1 MFGNRR
7 ARCSVA
13 TRSPCVGSQRVSLRD
28 AIADRDDV
36 RRCNGGTSTSAVT
49 ANDSGCATLVA
60 MAQAGT
66 LPAQDGQLMPQG
78 DEFELQGEAT
88 TNLEREQGT
97 QGGQKRE
104 HADDGMTAA
113 PKILCFLG
121 FLEC

>member
-1 MFGNRR
+1 
-7 ARCSVA
+7 
-13 TRSPCVGSQRVSLRD
+13 
-28 AIADRDDV
+28 
-36 RRCNGGTSTSAVT
+36 
-49 ANDSGCATLVA
+49 

-88 TNLEREQGT
+88 TNLERERGT

-113 PKILCFLG
+113 PKTLCFLG
-121 FLEC
+121 FLEF